1 MHLTLPLVSLALSVA
16 SSALASVGSEQRM
29 VQMGASQR
37 RALEARNLALSQLS
51 PNVRA
56 ELEKRDPSEY
66 TLHYEHLLARDDD
79 DEEESELKEIVDEIF
94 EGEVPSLA
102 KRAGQKFDAGGPA
115 HDGAPTW
122 INGHG
127 PGIGRCANGKAAIT
141 VSGHASIARRAALG
155 ARPALPPR
163 PDACAQFDDGPYDWH
178 AEIAQMF
185 HDNQMKTTYFVN
197 GNSACMLLVA
207 LAGAVLM
214 C

>member
-79 DEEESELKEIVDEIF
+79 DDEEESELEEVVDELF
-94 EGEVPSLA
+94 EGELPSLG
-102 KRAGQKFDAGGPA
+102 KRGAQKFDAGGPA
-115 HDGAPTW
+115 HDGAATW
-122 INGHG
+122 VNGHG

-141 VSGHASIARRAALG
+141 VSLDRSGKQGGPHSVLHLLLDPFLTPAHSSMTDRTTGTPRSRR
-155 ARPALPPR
+155 
-163 PDACAQFDDGPYDWH
+163 CS
-178 AEIAQMF
+178 
-185 HDNQMKTTYFVN
+185 TTTR
-197 GNSACMLLVA
+197 
-207 LAGAVLM
+207 
-214 C
+214 